1 MNWLDRIEGGLV
13 EVASKVGPILA
24 PVPTAYLVGAS
35 SVRHLDWPWP
45 IGMIAA
51 VVVECLGLASTGL
64 ALTLWD
70 YQKSK
75 RKSDPP
81 SPFWLSLVIVTV
93 YFAVAIVLTVALD
106 IVPGLAVYAP
116 ALFPALSLAGVT
128 ILAVRIDHRERL
140 AAIEQDKAEKRAEKS
155 ERKNARQAPSER
167 PVSAQLESE
176 QETSARWAS
185 RWATLDAFKEAVG
198 ANPELVGEM
207 SGVEFAQLTG
217 KPPST
222 ARRWLA
228 AVRSDNGKVQG

>member
-1 MNWLDRIEGGLV
+1 MNWLDRAESGLV

-45 IGMIAA
+45 IGVIAA

-81 SPFWLSLVIVTV
+81 SPFWLSLVIVTA
-93 YFAVAIVLTVALD
+93 YFVVAVVLTVVLD
-106 IVPGLAVYAP
+106 IVPSLAIYAP

-140 AAIEQDKAEKRAEKS
+140 AQIERRRVKDRADRDQRKAEKVESVRSVSGQVTAPEIRWPDKAAFVTDTDRPDGLTTNQLAEM
-155 ERKNARQAPSER
+155 AGIAPR
-167 PVSAQLESE
+167 
-176 QETSARWAS
+176 
-185 RWATLDAFKEAVG
+185 
-198 ANPELVGEM
+198 
-207 SGVEFAQLTG
+207 
-217 KPPST
+217 T

-228 AVRSDNGKVQG
+228 AVRSDNGKEG